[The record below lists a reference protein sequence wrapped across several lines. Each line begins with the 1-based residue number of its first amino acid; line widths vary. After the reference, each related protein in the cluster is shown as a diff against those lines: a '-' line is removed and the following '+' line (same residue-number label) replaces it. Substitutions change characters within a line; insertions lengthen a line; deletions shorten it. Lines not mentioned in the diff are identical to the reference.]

1 LCHPIHKSFG
11 TYKMNKDK
19 EVKRITKKYK
29 AGKLEPRKDLPED
42 LKIAIR
48 TFMEQVV
55 IMEEYDTDY
64 INGEY
69 MANLIKAF
77 SKYPE
82 YSIFTYELVKSIL
95 GKTLE
100 E

>member
-1 LCHPIHKSFG
+1 MNR
-11 TYKMNKDK
+11 YKEIKK
-19 EVKRITKKYK
+19 ITNKYK
-29 AGKLEPRKDLPED
+29 DGKLEPREDLPED

-55 IMEEYDTDY
+55 IMEEYNTDF

-69 MANLIKAF
+69 MANLINAF

-82 YSIFTYELVKSIL
+82 YSLFTYDLVKSIL
-95 GKTLE
+95 GKTLKE
-100 E
+100 

>member
-1 LCHPIHKSFG
+1 
-11 TYKMNKDK
+11 MNRDK
-19 EVKRITKKYK
+19 EIKRITKKYK
-29 AGKLEPRKDLPED
+29 AGELEPRKDLPED

>member
-1 LCHPIHKSFG
+1 
-11 TYKMNKDK
+11 MNRDK
-19 EVKRITKKYK
+19 QLKKITKKYK
-29 AGKLEPRKDLPED
+29 DGELEPRDDLPED

-55 IMEEYDTDY
+55 IMEEYDTDF

-82 YSIFTYELVKSIL
+82 YSLFTYDLVNTIL
-95 GKTLE
+95 GKTLKE
-100 E
+100 

>member
-1 LCHPIHKSFG
+1 MIKH
-11 TYKMNKDK
+11 K

-29 AGKLEPRKDLPED
+29 AGKLEPREELPED
-42 LKIAIR
+42 LKVAIK

-55 IMEEYDTDY
+55 IMEEYNTDF

-69 MANLIKAF
+69 MANLINAF

-82 YSIFTYELVKSIL
+82 
-95 GKTLE
+95 
-100 E
+100 

>member
-1 LCHPIHKSFG
+1 
-11 TYKMNKDK
+11 MNKDK
-19 EVKRITKKYK
+19 EIKKITKKYK
-29 AGKLEPRKDLPED
+29 PGKLKPRPDLPKDLQ
-42 LKIAIR
+42 IAIE
-48 TFMEQVV
+48 TFMQQVV
-55 IMEEYDTDY
+55 IMEEYNTDF

-69 MANLIKAF
+69 MVNLIESF

-82 YSIFTYELVKSIL
+82 HSLFTYELVKSIL

>member
-1 LCHPIHKSFG
+1 MS
-11 TYKMNKDK
+11 KDK
-19 EVKRITKKYK
+19 DMKVITKKYR
-29 AGKLEPRKDLPED
+29 AGKLEPREDLPED

-48 TFMEQVV
+48 TFMEQAV
-55 IMEEYDTDY
+55 IMEEYDTDF

-82 YSIFTYELVKSIL
+82 YSIFTYDLVKSIL
-95 GKTLE
+95 GKTLKE
-100 E
+100 

>member
-1 LCHPIHKSFG
+1 
-11 TYKMNKDK
+11 MNKDK
-19 EVKRITKKYK
+19 EMNRITKKYK
-29 AGKLEPRKDLPED
+29 AGKLEPREDLPED

-48 TFMEQVV
+48 TFMEQAV
-55 IMEEYDTDY
+55 IMEEYNTDY

-82 YSIFTYELVKSIL
+82 YSLFTYELIESLLKENL
-95 GKTLE
+95 QE
-100 E
+100 

>member
-1 LCHPIHKSFG
+1 MS
-11 TYKMNKDK
+11 KDK
-19 EVKRITKKYK
+19 DMKVITKKYK
-29 AGKLEPRKDLPED
+29 TGKLEPREDLPED

-48 TFMEQVV
+48 TFMEQAV
-55 IMEEYDTDY
+55 IMEEYNTDY

-82 YSIFTYELVKSIL
+82 YSLFTYDLVKTIL
-95 GKTLE
+95 GKTLKE
-100 E
+100 

>member
-1 LCHPIHKSFG
+1 
-11 TYKMNKDK
+11 MNRDK
-19 EVKRITKKYK
+19 QLKKITKKYK
-29 AGKLEPRKDLPED
+29 DGELEPRDDLPED
-42 LKIAIR
+42 LKIAIS

-55 IMEEYDTDY
+55 IMEEYDTDF

-82 YSIFTYELVKSIL
+82 YSLFTYDLVKTIL
-95 GKTLE
+95 GKTLKE
-100 E
+100 

>member
-1 LCHPIHKSFG
+1 
-11 TYKMNKDK
+11 MNRDK
-19 EVKRITKKYK
+19 EIKRITKKYK

>member
-1 LCHPIHKSFG
+1 
-11 TYKMNKDK
+11 MNKDK
-19 EVKRITKKYK
+19 EIKRITKKYK
-29 AGKLEPRKDLPED
+29 DGELEPRKDLPED

>member
-1 LCHPIHKSFG
+1 
-11 TYKMNKDK
+11 MNKDK
-19 EVKRITKKYK
+19 EIKTITEKYR
-29 AGKLEPRKDLPED
+29 AGKLEPREDLPED

-48 TFMEQVV
+48 TFMEQAV

-69 MANLIKAF
+69 VVKLIESF

-82 YSIFTYELVKSIL
+82 HSLFTYDLVKSIL

>member
-1 LCHPIHKSFG
+1 
-11 TYKMNKDK
+11 MNKDK
-19 EVKRITKKYK
+19 EIKKITEKYR
-29 AGKLEPRKDLPED
+29 AGKLEPREELPED

-55 IMEEYDTDY
+55 IMEEYDTDF

-69 MANLIKAF
+69 MVNLIEAF

-82 YSIFTYELVKSIL
+82 YSLFTYELLKSIL
-95 GKTLE
+95 GKTLKE
-100 E
+100 

>member
-1 LCHPIHKSFG
+1 
-11 TYKMNKDK
+11 MNKDK
-19 EVKRITKKYK
+19 EIKRITKKYK

-42 LKIAIR
+42 LKIAIK
-48 TFMEQVV
+48 TFMEQAV
-55 IMEEYDTDY
+55 IMEEYNTDY

-69 MANLIKAF
+69 MANLINAF

-82 YSIFTYELVKSIL
+82 YSLFTYDLVKSIL

>member
-1 LCHPIHKSFG
+1 MS
-11 TYKMNKDK
+11 KDRYIK
-19 EVKRITKKYK
+19 VIAEKYK
-29 AGKLEPRKDLPED
+29 AGKLKPREDLPED

-48 TFMEQVV
+48 TFMEQIV
-55 IMEEYDTDY
+55 IMEEYDTDF

-69 MANLIKAF
+69 MANLIEAF

-82 YSIFTYELVKSIL
+82 HSLFTYELVKSIL

>member
-1 LCHPIHKSFG
+1 
-11 TYKMNKDK
+11 MNKDK
-19 EVKRITKKYK
+19 EVKRITEKYK
-29 AGKLEPRKDLPED
+29 AGKLEPREELPED

-55 IMEEYDTDY
+55 IMEEYNTDF

-69 MANLIKAF
+69 VANLIESF

-82 YSIFTYELVKSIL
+82 HSLFTYELVKSIL

>member
-1 LCHPIHKSFG
+1 
-11 TYKMNKDK
+11 
-19 EVKRITKKYK
+19 
-29 AGKLEPRKDLPED
+29 
-42 LKIAIR
+42 
-48 TFMEQVV
+48 MEQVV

>member
-1 LCHPIHKSFG
+1 
-11 TYKMNKDK
+11 MNRDK
-19 EVKRITKKYK
+19 EIKRITKKYK
-29 AGKLEPRKDLPED
+29 AGKLEPREDLPED

-48 TFMEQVV
+48 TFMEQAV
-55 IMEEYDTDY
+55 IMGEYDTDY

>member
-1 LCHPIHKSFG
+1 MS
-11 TYKMNKDK
+11 KDK
-19 EVKRITKKYK
+19 DMKVITKKYK
-29 AGKLEPRKDLPED
+29 TGKLEPREDLPED
-42 LKIAIR
+42 LKIAIK
-48 TFMEQVV
+48 TFMEQAV

-82 YSIFTYELVKSIL
+82 YSLFTYDLVKTIL
-95 GKTLE
+95 GKTLKE
-100 E
+100 